1 MWHLKGDIFVSGVF
15 HACQTYIICHPA
27 RRTSLLLVQVLGSF
41 HWTNVTYDWLRV
53 AFKFIPLDQS
63 PLTSVHQKWAQR
75 ALYPK
80 LVPIL
85 FRVSEVGY
93 YFYQLVSV
101 AKWSARRTCNP
112 VVPCSSPT
120 LATCWICSWSSQVQ
134 ILSHVN
140 PRSGPILAVLIHS
153 L

>member
-1 MWHLKGDIFVSGVF
+1 MSGVF
-15 HACQTYIICHPA
+15 CTCQAHIICYPA
-27 RRTSLLLVQVLGSF
+27 RRASLLLVQLLGSF
-41 HWTNVTYDWLRV
+41 CWTSATYDWLRV

-63 PLTSVHQKWAQR
+63 PLTSVHQKQSQKS
-75 ALYPK
+75 LYPK

-93 YFYQLVSV
+93 YFYKLVSV

-120 LATCWICSWSSQVQ
+120 LATCWICSSSSQVQ
-134 ILSHVN
+134 ILSHIN
-140 PRSGPILAVLIHS
+140 LRSGPILAVLIHS